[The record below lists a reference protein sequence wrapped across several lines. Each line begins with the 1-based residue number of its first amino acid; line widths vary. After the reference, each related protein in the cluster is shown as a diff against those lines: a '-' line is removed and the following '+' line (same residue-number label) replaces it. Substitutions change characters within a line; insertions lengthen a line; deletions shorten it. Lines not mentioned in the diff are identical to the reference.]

1 MKELK
6 FALCLMDVY
15 DNILS
20 RREMKGTWTIG
31 DEKYLDEKF
40 DIVAHNE
47 VASVISDILSQE
59 ITERVIKDLM
69 KKAMKGET

>member
-47 VASVISDILSQE
+47 VASVISDTLSQE
-59 ITERVIKDLM
+59 ITEKVIKDLM
-69 KKAMKGET
+69 KEAMKGET

>member
-15 DNILS
+15 ENILS

-31 DEKYLDEKF
+31 DEEYLDEKF
-40 DIVAHNE
+40 DILAHNE
-47 VASVISDILSQE
+47 VANIISDILSQE
-59 ITERVIKDLM
+59 ITEKVIKDLM
-69 KKAMKGET
+69 KEAMKGET